1 MLELDR
7 TLGPPRVC
15 SYLPDQEALFDNRVL
30 QDVSGAE
37 WEALLSRGW
46 RRFGPF
52 FFRPACEPCGECV
65 SLRIPAASF
74 RPTESQRRA
83 RKALSRFRL
92 VSGPAT
98 ASRAKLDLYRRWHRA
113 REEKRDW
120 DPSPMDLREYA
131 LQFAFPA
138 PYARELVA
146 YDGDRPV
153 LVGLHDQTPDAI
165 SAVYCFYDP
174 AIAKLSPGVAN
185 VVWSVERALELG
197 LRHVYLG
204 YRVQGCPSLAYKAKY
219 QPHELLRGR
228 PGPDQAPGW
237 AAP

>member
-1 MLELDR
+1 MIELDR
-7 TLGPPRVC
+7 TIGPPRAC
-15 SYLPDQEALFDNRVL
+15 SYLPHQEALLQHRVL

-37 WEALLSRGW
+37 WEAMLARGW

-65 SLRIPAASF
+65 SLRIPAAGF

-92 VSGPAT
+92 ETGPAT
-98 ASRAKLDLYRRWHRA
+98 PSQEKLELYRRWHRS

-120 DPSPMDLREYA
+120 DPSPMDLRDYA

-138 PYARELVA
+138 PFARELVA

-153 LVGLHDQTPDAI
+153 LVGLHDQVPGAI
-165 SAVYCFYDP
+165 SAVYCFYHP

-185 VVWSVERALELG
+185 VMWCVERAAELG
-197 LRHVYLG
+197 LAHVYLG
-204 YRVQGCPSLAYKAKY
+204 YRVLGCRSLAYKARY
-219 QPHELLRGR
+219 GPHELLRGR
-228 PGPDQAPGW
+228 PGPDQIPAWESP
-237 AAP
+237 